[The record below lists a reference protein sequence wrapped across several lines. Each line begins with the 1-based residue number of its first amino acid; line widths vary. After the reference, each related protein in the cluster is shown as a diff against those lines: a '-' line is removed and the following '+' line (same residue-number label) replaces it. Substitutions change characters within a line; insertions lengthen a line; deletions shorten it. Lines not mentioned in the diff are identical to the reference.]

1 MRMTESSMSILEIV
15 YQSSLAVRV
24 SWETISLSVCS
35 GTARRGLGRV
45 IWFLHLS
52 SLYSFKYDV
61 RQVYVKLTIH
71 SVCIPFVCKHWRGVH
86 ENSKTLFLTRS
97 E

>member
-52 SLYSFKYDV
+52 SLYSFKNDV
-61 RQVYVKLTIH
+61 RHVYVKLMIY
-71 SVCIPFVCKHWRGVH
+71 SFRFVFRLCVRTGEEFMRILKRC
-86 ENSKTLFLTRS
+86 S